1 MESPPTA
8 DRVAMY
14 VGGGLVLLGSVVIG
28 AVETLF
34 GSPHAVT
41 GDGQIVHEALVP
53 LEIRSLIILAGLV
66 VWMLYAVY
74 KLVGTDPGGAT
85 EAVDPGPAD

>member
-1 MESPPTA
+1 MEQPTTA
-8 DRVAMY
+8 DRIAMY
-14 VGGGLVLLGSVVIG
+14 VGGGLFVLGSVVIG

-53 LEIRSLIILAGLV
+53 LELRSAIVLSGLV

-74 KLVGTDPGGAT
+74 KLVSTEPTGSTGT
-85 EAVDPGPAD
+85 VDPGPAD

>member
-1 MESPPTA
+1 MERPTTA
-8 DRVAMY
+8 DRIAMY

-53 LEIRSLIILAGLV
+53 LELRSGIILAGLV

-74 KLVGTDPGGAT
+74 KLVGTEPAGAT
-85 EAVDPGPAD
+85 GTADAGPAD